1 MWHKKMA
8 VIDAGLEILAAVGAA
23 AGIGLE
29 LYYFKMAGTGLSDA
43 AVTILF
49 VAGIYLLLSVMERYP
64 AAWNLLIPV
73 RENSRIYAVR
83 LARGIKVLFMGM
95 TAYTAVCDVSRIYSS
110 NVVFWVVVAVGIALV
125 IFMKY
130 RMWQSNRKEDRKNSG
145 GQNGSSSI

>member
-8 VIDAGLEILAAVGAA
+8 VIDAGLEILAAMGAVT
-23 AGIGLE
+23 GIGLE

-43 AVTILF
+43 VVTILF
-49 VAGIYLLLSVMERYP
+49 VAGIYLLFSVMERYP
-64 AAWNLLIPV
+64 AVWNLLIPA
-73 RENSRIYAVR
+73 RQNSRSYAVR

>member
-1 MWHKKMA
+1 MWHKKMV
-8 VIDAGLEILAAVGAA
+8 VIDAVLEILAAAGAV

-49 VAGIYLLLSVMERYP
+49 VAGIYLLLSVMERYS